1 MTGSMRV
8 VRDKDGKRADHEQ
21 ERIRIRDMEIDDL
34 AAVFHLGERL
44 FTASDVPVL
53 YRTWDELEV
62 TSIYQNDSELGLV
75 ANRGTD
81 GELIGFALG
90 NTITKKG
97 SAWKYGH
104 LIWLGVRPD
113 QQRHRVGARLIEAF
127 IERMLEINVRLLL
140 VDTEADNQPA
150 LDFFAKHGFG
160 RPQNHVYLS
169 LNLDDRRRG
178 EAPVP
183 GPDTGGG

>member
-1 MTGSMRV
+1 V
-8 VRDKDGKRADHEQ
+8 LEDEDGKRGENEQ
-21 ERIRIRDMEIDDL
+21 ERIQIRDMEIDDL
-34 AAVFHLGERL
+34 AGVFHLGERL

-62 TSIYQNDSELGLV
+62 TSIYQNDSEVGLV
-75 ANRGTD
+75 ANRGPD

-90 NTITKKG
+90 TTITKRG

-113 QQRHRVGARLIEAF
+113 QQRHRVGERLLEAF
-127 IERMLEINVRLLL
+127 IERMLEMGVRLLL

-178 EAPVP
+178 EAAMP
-183 GPDTGGG
+183 GPGTGDG

>member
-1 MTGSMRV
+1 MDV
-8 VRDKDGKRADHEQ
+8 AQDENDKRTEHEQ
-21 ERIRIRDMEIDDL
+21 ERIQTRATETADL

-53 YRTWDELEV
+53 YRTWDEFEV
-62 TSIYQNDSELGLV
+62 TSIYQNDSEVGLV
-75 ANRGTD
+75 ANRGPD

-90 NTITKKG
+90 TTITKKG

-113 QQRHRVGARLIEAF
+113 QQRHRVGERLLEVF
-127 IERMLEINVRLLL
+127 IERMLEMGVRLLL

-169 LNLDDRRRG
+169 LNLDDRRRA
-178 EAPVP
+178 E
-183 GPDTGGG
+183 GGSNGQAAGAD